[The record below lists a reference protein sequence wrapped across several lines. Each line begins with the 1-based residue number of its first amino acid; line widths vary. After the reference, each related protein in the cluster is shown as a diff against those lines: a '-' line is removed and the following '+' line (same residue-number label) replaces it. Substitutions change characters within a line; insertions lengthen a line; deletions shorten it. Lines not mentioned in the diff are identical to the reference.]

1 MQLVVDRNAKRAE
14 LGGEPG
20 MHSLARAYA
29 RAVALSR
36 PGAHS
41 QLEEAGSAWA
51 EIYYALRA
59 GDVGSACQLA
69 LSANPPLQE
78 FAGLLQAFSQ
88 NVRHLALV
96 SRRPG
101 HSSDAAARARAPH
114 VLQGHLSELQQADC
128 RRTLNATR
136 DPFKQIIYML
146 LTRHTPSS
154 LPAPISTTQVRT

>member
-88 NVRHLALV
+88 NVRHPALV
-96 SRRPG
+96 PQTS
-101 HSSDAAARARAPH
+101 AL
-114 VLQGHLSELQQADC
+114 V
-128 RRTLNATR
+128 
-136 DPFKQIIYML
+136 
-146 LTRHTPSS
+146 
-154 LPAPISTTQVRT
+154 